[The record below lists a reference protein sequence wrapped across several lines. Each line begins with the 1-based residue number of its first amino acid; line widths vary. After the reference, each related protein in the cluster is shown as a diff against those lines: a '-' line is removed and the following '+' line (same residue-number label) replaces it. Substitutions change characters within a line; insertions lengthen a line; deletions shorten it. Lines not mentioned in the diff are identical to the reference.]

1 MDATV
6 GRAFSIG
13 VVPRRIGANLAVLGG
28 FTAISFLY
36 FGLPLLS
43 HPGRLLIGTGGQRD
57 PEIFV
62 WSFAWWPH
70 AIANWTNPFVTHVIY
85 HPQGINLAWTTAVP
99 GLAVAFTPITVLF
112 GPDVSYNVA
121 ALLLPAL
128 AAWTCF
134 LLCRYLT
141 RSVWASLIGGYLF
154 GFSSYMLGHQFAGHL
169 HLTGVF
175 LIPLI
180 ALVLLRHLKGDL
192 SARGLVWRLGLLIAF
207 QISIANE
214 IALTLTLVLGLA
226 LILAF
231 AFMADLRR
239 RLIGS
244 LLPIAG
250 GYALGLLLAAPIVY
264 YTLSGLI
271 PEGFVNPPMFS
282 GDLLNFVLPTR
293 LVGAGG
299 SWLASL
305 TSHFPGN
312 DNERDSYLGLPA
324 VLVICL
330 YARRARRTGVARFL
344 LALLVVLVIL
354 TAGTALHVDGHRIVA
369 FPWALPAGWTG
380 FDNVLPERF
389 AMYASLVS
397 AVIVALWVSSTRG
410 RLFRAPILIPVL
422 AVGALVPAVWQ
433 VAFHQHP
440 ERWAF
445 FTDGKYKQY
454 IPRNETLAIF
464 PFGRWGDSMLWQ
476 AESGF
481 WFKMAEGNMG
491 RDNLPENFF
500 SDPTASELE
509 FQFIDPKVRPSMT
522 QLLAYAK
529 SHDVDRFVSVVIHAY
544 PDGTQLHA
552 VGTVQND
559 GGVLLSPGG
568 GYPSL
573 TGDQRLVTPG
583 QLDLGGEA
591 PLTAIAGARSSLAR
605 ASGLLESTRGSPA
618 AVPLV
623 TKASSVLQILHSWD
637 PTVAALTNATDLI
650 ARAQTS
656 RRRTAIALIKECDGD
671 LVAYLGLINPGVTG

>member
-1 MDATV
+1 VLRRLTTNLIVLV
-6 GRAFSIG
+6 GFS
-13 VVPRRIGANLAVLGG
+13 
-28 FTAISFLY
+28 AISFLY

-43 HPGRLLIGTGGQRD
+43 HPGRDLIGTGGQRD

-70 AIANWTNPFVTHVIY
+70 AIATWTNPFVTHVIY
-85 HPQGINLAWTTAVP
+85 HPQGINLTWTTAVP
-99 GLAVAFTPITVLF
+99 GLALAFTPITALF
-112 GPDVSYNVA
+112 GPDVSFNVA

-134 LLCRYLT
+134 LLCRFLT
-141 RSVWASLIGGYLF
+141 RSIWASMIGGYLF

-180 ALVLLRHLKGDL
+180 ALVILRYLKGEL
-192 SARGLVWRLGLLIAF
+192 GGRGLAWRLGLLIAF

-214 IALTLTLVLGLA
+214 VALTLTIVLALA
-226 LILAF
+226 LILGF
-231 AFMADLRR
+231 AFVRELRP
-239 RLIGS
+239 RLVAS
-244 LLPIAG
+244 LIPIAA
-250 GYALGLLLAAPIVY
+250 GYVLALLLAAPIVY

-271 PEGFVNPPMFS
+271 PTGFVNPPLFS

-299 SWLASL
+299 SSLASL
-305 TSHFPGN
+305 TAHFPGN

-324 VLVICL
+324 VLVIGL
-330 YARRARRTGVARFL
+330 YTWRTRRSGVARFL
-344 LALLVVLVIL
+344 IVLLVAVVVL

-369 FPWALPAGWTG
+369 FPWALPAGWTA

-389 AMYASLVS
+389 AMYASLIS
-397 AVIVALWVSSTRG
+397 AVIVGLWIASTRG
-410 RLFRAPILIPVL
+410 RLFRTPVLIPLL
-422 AVGALVPAVWQ
+422 AVAALVPAVWQ
-433 VAFHQHP
+433 LNFYQHP

-445 FTDGKYKQY
+445 FSDGLYKQY

-500 SDPTASELE
+500 SDPTTSELE
-509 FQFIDPKVRPSMT
+509 FQFIDPDVRPTMT
-522 QLLAYAK
+522 QLVAYAK

-544 PDGTQLHA
+544 PDGTQMHA
-552 VGTVQND
+552 LGTVQAD
-559 GGVLLSPGG
+559 GGVLISPGG

-573 TGDQRLVTPG
+573 AGDQRLVTPG
-583 QLDLGGEA
+583 QVDLGAEA
-591 PLTAIAGARSSLAR
+591 PLTAIVGVRSSLAHA
-605 ASGLLESTRGSPA
+605 ASLLRTEHGASA
-618 AVPLV
+618 AGPLL
-623 TKASSVLQILHSWD
+623 TDAGSVLRILHSWD
-637 PTVAALTNATDLI
+637 PTASALTSANELADRAAASLASSHRRAAVESIRESESDLG
-650 ARAQTS
+650 S
-656 RRRTAIALIKECDGD
+656 
-671 LVAYLGLINPGVTG
+671 YLRVINPGVAR